1 MTAEVMLH
9 IKKKIIASIPPPILS
24 DALRTFGPNKIN
36 KQISNI
42 KSLRC
47 IAWLALSKLIGTI
60 STEENHSDH
69 DIIEKINI

>member
-1 MTAEVMLH
+1 MVAQSDAPK
-9 IKKKIIASIPPPILS
+9 IKKIIASIPPPILS

-47 IAWLALSKLIGTI
+47 IA
-60 STEENHSDH
+60 
-69 DIIEKINI
+69 